1 MMETYVE
8 LVRRRLEDRHAN
20 IMGNL
25 DELIDWNLR
34 FTMRIFGDCLDEE
47 KRKELFG
54 NYTEYWT
61 DSELRE
67 FVRNFLPAY
76 MEYAIAE
83 LVEKKKEGERFDPPW
98 LTQEE
103 YQEMAIREK
112 WPKIAAHLSQMTLLQ
127 LRREIAK
134 AGLLFRPYM
143 LSDPGFNEGVLEFT
157 LYFDLLER
165 LEKLSPEELRAV
177 AGDIATMIDRAV
189 SAKTPEDCEAILRPI
204 RERVARAAGI
214 LADPETLLGP
224 EMERYPRESP
234 PGWKV
239 RELGNTLKTMTLKDL
254 RLSALVH
261 LDLLTVEE
269 TREIVTPFISR
280 YPSFFEIP
288 SNGLRELILAV
299 AERISDRAITFF
311 FERYTVGRMAM
322 TPAVSFL
329 VWKMMPE
336 EERLVRLRE
345 DNAKM
350 DQAMMS
356 RHLARYLLSA
366 STADL
371 SDVGKQ
377 ISFLTDDRFSAN
389 QGSILKNASEN
400 PAGEGVKRLYDEAT
414 VLSLR
419 MMTRRDGEDRQVMFR
434 RIQERI
440 ADAAGVSI
448 PRNTRKG
455 GL

>member
-1 MMETYVE
+1 METYVE
-8 LVRRRLEDRHAN
+8 MVRRRLGDRDNN
-20 IMGNL
+20 ILVNL
-25 DELIDWNLR
+25 DQLGDWTLR
-34 FTMRIFGDCLDEE
+34 FTVRIFGDCLDEE

-61 DSELRE
+61 ESELRE

-76 MEYAIAE
+76 TEYALAE
-83 LVEKKKEGERFDPPW
+83 LLEKKKDGERFDPPW

-103 YQEMAIREK
+103 YQEMAVREK
-112 WPKIAAHLSQMTLLQ
+112 WPKIAAHLGQMTPLQ

-177 AGDIATMIDRAV
+177 AGDIAKRIDRAV
-189 SAKTPEDCEAILRPI
+189 SANTPEDCGPTLRSI
-204 RERVARAAGI
+204 RERAARAAGI
-214 LADPETLLGP
+214 LTDPETLLGP
-224 EMERYPRESP
+224 EMERYPREAP
-234 PGWKV
+234 PGWRV
-239 RELGNTLKTMTLKDL
+239 RELRNTLKTMTLKDL

-311 FERYTVGRMAM
+311 IERYTVGRMAM

-329 VWKMMPE
+329 VWKLMPE
-336 EERLVRLRE
+336 EERLARLRE

-366 STADL
+366 SPSEL
-371 SDVGKQ
+371 SDVGRQ

-389 QGSILKNASEN
+389 QGSILKNAAEH
-400 PAGEGVKRLYDEAT
+400 PTGEGIKRLYDEVT
-414 VLSLR
+414 ILSLR
-419 MMTRRDGEDRQVMFR
+419 MMTQRNGEDRQEMFR
-434 RIQERI
+434 RIREKI
-440 ADAAGVSI
+440 ANAAGISVPAI
-448 PRNTRKG
+448 PNEG
-455 GL
+455 GE